1 MLRTANVLILTLCLA
16 LAGCRAGNRAATA
29 GGPPPLFDGI
39 GSHRR
44 PVTTSS
50 SQAQRYFD
58 QGLTLAYAFNHDEAI
73 RSFTEAARLDPD
85 CAMAWWGV
93 ALCHGP
99 HINNPTMTTER
110 SQAAWDALQKAVALK
125 NKANPTERALIDALS
140 RRYAFP
146 IPEDRIPLDQ
156 AYARAMRDVW
166 QAHRRDADVGALF
179 AEAMMDLRPWDL
191 WTDDGK
197 PQPGTEEIVA
207 VLEEVQ
213 RLSPDHPGA
222 LHLYIHA
229 IEASPHPEKAMA
241 AADRL
246 RNLVPMSGH
255 LVHMPSHIDV
265 LTGRWALA
273 SDQNVKA
280 IDADRRYRKLSP
292 RQDFYRV
299 YMTHNHHMLMF
310 AAMMEGRG
318 RLALQAAR
326 ELVNDVPED
335 YARREAAF
343 VDPYMGAPYD
353 ALKRFGRWDDLLREP
368 QPPDY
373 LPITTAM
380 WRFHR
385 GLAFAAKGQVAEA
398 VQEQAAFEQAA
409 AKVPADAVMAIN
421 PAKDILAIARHMLRG
436 EIAFRRA
443 AIDEAVSEL
452 RRGIEI
458 EDRLS
463 YMEPPEWIQPVR
475 HTLGAILVHAGRYD
489 EAEKVY
495 REDLVKW
502 PNNGWSLYGL
512 TQSLRGRGAGAQEI
526 EESEKRFREVWARA
540 DQKIGA
546 SCLCVTIQ

>member
-1 MLRTANVLILTLCLA
+1 MLRTAYVLFLLLSCTLT
-16 LAGCRAGNRAATA
+16 GCRSTNRAA
-29 GGPPPLFDGI
+29 GGPPLFDGI
-39 GSHRR
+39 GSHGR

-50 SQAQRYFD
+50 PQAQRYFD

-99 HINNPTMTTER
+99 HINNPTMTPER
-110 SQAAWDALQKAVALK
+110 SQAAWDALQKAIALK
-125 NKANPTERALIDALS
+125 HKATPSERALIDALS
-140 RRYAFP
+140 KRYAFP
-146 IPEDRIPLDQ
+146 IPEDRIPLDH

-166 QAHRRDADVGALF
+166 LAHRRDADIGSLY

-213 RLSPDHPGA
+213 RLNPDHPGA

-229 IEASPHPEKAMA
+229 IEASPQPEKAMA

-246 RNLVPMSGH
+246 RDLVPMSGH

-273 SDQNVKA
+273 ADQNVKA
-280 IDADRRYRKLSP
+280 IDADRQYRKISP

-310 AAMMEGRG
+310 ASMMEGRG
-318 RLALQAAR
+318 KVALKAAR

-353 ALKRFGRWDDLLREP
+353 VLKRFGRWDDLLREP

-385 GLAFAAKGQVAEA
+385 GLAYAAKGQLGEA
-398 VQEQAAFEQAA
+398 LKEQAAFEQAA
-409 AKVPADAVMAIN
+409 ANLPADAAMAIN

-436 EIAFRRA
+436 EIAFRRG
-443 AIDEAVSEL
+443 AIDDAVSEL
-452 RRGIEI
+452 RQGIEI
-458 EDRLS
+458 EDRLR

-495 REDLVKW
+495 REDLTKW

-512 TQSLRGRGAGAQEI
+512 TQSLRGRGADAKEI